1 MNRENYIYLPETKQ
15 DKKGMLLVVQHGVME
30 RNFTLPPEVS
40 LPQQDSQP

>member
-1 MNRENYIYLPETKQ
+1 MYLPETQSKI
-15 DKKGMLLVVQHGVME
+15 KKGMLLVVQQGVME